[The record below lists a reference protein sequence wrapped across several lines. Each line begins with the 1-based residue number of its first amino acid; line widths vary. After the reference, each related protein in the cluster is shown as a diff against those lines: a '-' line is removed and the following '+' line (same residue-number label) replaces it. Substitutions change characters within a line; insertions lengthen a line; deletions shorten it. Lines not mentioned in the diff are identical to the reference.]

1 LKKQWLYLFQTVG
14 VVCLQASSDDFT
26 LSKSKTFQK
35 NIPTEHNPCQILVD
49 VQSFTSKDRLNKS
62 SNSAILQVLY
72 SKLLFWN
79 NNPIKAK
86 QEIEKYKNKDKILYE
101 KIYLAWSVAMLKK
114 KNIQAQHEFIKN
126 LEPFARKSYDVLWIE
141 MQSYIQMK
149 NLEHAL
155 EISSTLFTLYPQS
168 QEAGEQYARLLFW
181 NHHYTKS
188 LKVYQ
193 DLEIKYH
200 KSYTK
205 EQKQLHESMVVEDRR
220 VENKNNILKKRPLD
234 TTLQTLK
241 EKKSASQKLKYI
253 NTLSSKK
260 RASYDVLWIEIQS
273 HLELDHLK
281 IALTLTED
289 AVKKYPKSRDLNER
303 YAALL
308 FWNNYNYKSLN
319 LYTKMQKMYHADY
332 TKKIHQIKDKLQ
344 AKKQKESEKTLQQE
358 IQNIE
363 PWNLKNISKVIDG
376 KNLKSKYMLGFG
388 IERGYYSDH
397 RFDDITKYIEMTFP
411 IDEYVMYLKVH
422 DTNRY
427 GLKDQKLEGEL
438 YPKLPNPHWGFLSFS
453 YTPKRDFYSNYSLGW
468 HHYYSTGKW
477 QFGLSYQWSKYG
489 EDDVS
494 LYAGEY
500 VYYLS
505 EFLFIRQT
513 FAYAPGSKSWANLNQ
528 IRYQGSKHFDWSLDY
543 TLSNSNE
550 EIAKS
555 NRISNMH
562 SKYLKT
568 SVEFPLKHN
577 YSIGGQIGRDWRT
590 DKHNAY
596 TRDYV
601 NLFIRK
607 YW

>member
-1 LKKQWLYLFQTVG
+1 MKKQYLYLFHAVG
-14 VVCLQASSDDFT
+14 VLYLQASANDFT
-26 LSKSKTFQK
+26 TNKIKTFQK
-35 NIPTEHNPCQILVD
+35 NISIEHNPCQILVD
-49 VQSFTSKDRLNKS
+49 VQSFTSQDRVKTS
-62 SNSAILQVLY
+62 SNSAALHVLY

-86 QEIEKYKNKDKILYE
+86 QEIEKYKSKDKVLYE
-101 KIYLAWSVAMLKK
+101 KIYLAWSIAMLKK
-114 KNIQAQHEFIKN
+114 KNIQAQHEFLKT
-126 LEPFARKSYDVLWIE
+126 LKPFARKSYDVLWIE

-149 NLEHAL
+149 NLEQAL
-155 EISSTLFTLYPQS
+155 NISSNLFHLYPKS
-168 QEAGEQYARLLFW
+168 QEAAEQYARLLFW
-181 NHHYTKS
+181 NNQYKKS
-188 LKVYQ
+188 LKVYK
-193 DLEIKYH
+193 DLARKYH

-205 EQKQLHESMVVEDRR
+205 EQKQLQKNILGKDTKAV
-220 VENKNNILKKRPLD
+220 NKNNIFKKRPFD
-234 TTLQTLK
+234 TILQTLK
-241 EKKSASQKLKYI
+241 EKKSASLKLKYI
-253 NTLSSKK
+253 QSLSSKQ
-260 RASYDVLWIEIQS
+260 RNSYDVLWIEIQS
-273 HLELDHLK
+273 HIELDHLK
-281 IALTLTED
+281 KALVLAEK
-289 AVKKYPKSRDLNER
+289 AVKKYPKSRDFKER

-308 FWNNYNYKSLN
+308 FWNDYNTKSLN
-319 LYTKMQKMYHADY
+319 LYEKMQKTYHIDY
-332 TKKIHQIKDKLQ
+332 SKKIKQIKDQLQ
-344 AKKQKESEKTLQQE
+344 SKKQKESEKTLE
-358 IQNIE
+358 KEMQNIE
-363 PWNLKNISKVIDG
+363 SWNFRNISKVIDG
-376 KNLKSKYMLGFG
+376 QNFKSKYMLGVG
-388 IERGYYSDH
+388 MERGYYSDY

-411 IDEYVMYLKVH
+411 IDEYVIYMKLQ

-427 GLKDQKLEGEL
+427 SLKDQKFEGEF
-438 YPKLPNPHWGFLSFS
+438 YPKLPKPHWGFLSFS
-453 YTPKRDFYSNYSLGW
+453 YTPQRDFFSNYSLGW

-494 LYAGEY
+494 LYGGEY

-528 IRYQGSKHFDWSLDY
+528 IRYQGAKHLDWSLDY

-550 EIAKS
+550 EIEKS

-568 SVEFPLKHN
+568 SVEFPLYNN

-590 DKHNAY
+590 DKYNTY